1 MKLEK
6 KNDQLNLLGIRV
18 LAISAG
24 EPENSNKTK
33 NKTGGLFTFVSDP
46 SGDFIEDLGLL
57 DRAGNPFNGNDAARI
72 SKLLVDKEKNVL
84 WYRFTENN
92 RVRIKSSELISEL
105 KKSIK
110 SQ

>member
-6 KNDQLNLLGIRV
+6 KNDQLNLLGIQV
-18 LAISAG
+18 IAISVG

-46 SGDFIEDLGLL
+46 SGDFIADLGLL

-105 KKSIK
+105 KKSIQ